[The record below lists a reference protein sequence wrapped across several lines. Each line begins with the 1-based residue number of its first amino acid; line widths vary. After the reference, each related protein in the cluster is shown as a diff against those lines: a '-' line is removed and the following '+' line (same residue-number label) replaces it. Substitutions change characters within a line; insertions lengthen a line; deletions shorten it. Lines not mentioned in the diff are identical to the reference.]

1 MKAIYIEG
9 QGGLDVLK
17 YGDVSDP
24 VAGAGK
30 VVVDIHAASING
42 ADAKRRRGSDLVP
55 TINIFP
61 HILGRDFSGT
71 VSALGEGVDEFSV
84 GDEVFGIHELGDEGT
99 YAEKVAIKAA
109 IVTHKPE
116 SLTHVQ
122 AASLALIGL
131 TAITSLENTLQL
143 KSGEKIL
150 IQGGAGGVAGYAVQL
165 AKHIGASVVT
175 TASADNHDY
184 VRGLGADEVIDYKTQ
199 NFTDVVSECDAVFDT
214 VGGDVTVRSFAVLKS
229 GGRLASI
236 ASGKQAPQSPRDDVQ
251 SLRPNAKRDRRYLER
266 IIELFEN
273 GAVRLPEI
281 KCYPLTEAAEAHR
294 ISEGRHL
301 RGKLVLEVRKSK

>member
-17 YGDVSDP
+17 YGNIPDP
-24 VAGAGK
+24 IAGAGE
-30 VVVDIHAASING
+30 VVVDIYAASING
-42 ADAKRRRGSDLVP
+42 ADAKRRQGSNLVP
-55 TINIFP
+55 TIKTFP
-61 HILGRDFSGT
+61 HILGRDFSGVVCT
-71 VSALGEGVDEFSV
+71 VGEGVDEFNV
-84 GDEVFGIHELGDEGT
+84 GDEVFAVLKLGDEGT
-99 YAEKVAIKAA
+99 YAEKVVIEAA
-109 IVTHKPE
+109 ILIHKPK
-116 SLTHVQ
+116 SLSHVQ
-122 AASLALIGL
+122 ATSLALIGL

-143 KSGEKIL
+143 KSDEKIL

-175 TASADNHDY
+175 TASADNHEY
-184 VRGLGADEVIDYKTQ
+184 VRGLGADQVIDYKAQ
-199 NFTDVVSECDAVFDT
+199 NFTEVVSGCDAVFDT
-214 VGGDVTVRSFAVLKS
+214 VGGDVTVRSFAVLKP

-273 GAVRLPEI
+273 GAVQLPEI
-281 KCYPLTEAAEAHR
+281 TCFPLTEVVEAHR
-294 ISEGRHL
+294 ISQGRHL
-301 RGKLVLEVRKSK
+301 RGKLVLEVR